1 MTDICG
7 ITRGC
12 RAMAQ
17 VLWGT
22 PTGVG
27 GEGDMAHHLFLD
39 PDTFQKVY
47 SWLDPQSLAQ
57 WLAHTQCSINVCRIK
72 VTKEMTVSFICR
84 HGN

>member
-1 MTDICG
+1 MG
-7 ITRGC
+7 
-12 RAMAQ
+12 Q

-72 VTKEMTVSFICR
+72 VTKEMTISFKLQTWKLRFRKAICLR
-84 HGN
+84 S